1 MGDVISCLAEFER
14 EMRKKGMEDFLER
27 LNDGE
32 APDLRVIKSIVMFAG
47 LKSSDTLRQHYEKR
61 KRETGGSAD
70 DLINL
75 YAADWIKSLVDKLAD
90 LTPASALA
98 GLGALVIAIII
109 DSASLSPPEES
120 TKDAL
125 RSVFAE
131 EKASEVWDQIDE
143 CLKRCEMHIN
153 NDHELVTDIRR
164 IEVQLSTALTKLKN
178 SMVRDG
184 HMSSQALKAWVNGA
198 AFHVQMLIHLVRLG
212 GTQTCD
218 PVERLLST
226 YLRDLDTLFKEHR
239 EMVKAK
245 CSVKRIVVFDIL
257 PVKFLVDD
265 DLKLEYRMSGFGSF
279 KEYFEAYYDH
289 RYRRQKSDIERY
301 FSDIRKNLVN
311 QRGYFKVLMLC
322 FLAFPFPLLCYL
334 CML

>member
-32 APDLRVIKSIVMFAG
+32 APDLRVNKSIVMFTG
-47 LKSSDTLRQHYEKR
+47 LSSSDNLRQHYDKR
-61 KRETGGSAD
+61 KREAGGS
-70 DLINL
+70 INL
-75 YAADWIKSLVDKLAD
+75 YAADWIKSLVDKLAN
-90 LTPASALA
+90 LTPAPALA
-98 GLGALVIAIII
+98 GLGALVIAVLI
-109 DSASLSPPEES
+109 DLASSSPPEES
-120 TKDAL
+120 MKDAL

-143 CLKRCEMHIN
+143 CLKRCVMHIN

-164 IEVQLSTALTKLKN
+164 IEVQLSTALTKLRN

-198 AFHVQMLIHLVRLG
+198 AFHIQMLIHLVRLE

-226 YLRDLDTLFKEHR
+226 YLRDLDTLFIKHR

-279 KEYFEAYYDH
+279 EEYYEAYYDH

-322 FLAFPFPLLCYL
+322 FLTFSFPLLCYL
-334 CML
+334 RML